1 MFGDWLTPVAY
12 AQDGTATAPAGG
24 GLMSIVMMFLAIG
37 VIWWLMMIRPQQKR
51 EQGRKAM
58 IAALRK
64 GDEIVTAGGIYC
76 RIFAVEED
84 AITVSIGKDV
94 RFKLDKSAIVARLT
108 DKDDKEG
115 ADK

>member
-12 AQDGTATAPAGG
+12 AQDGAATTPAGG

-64 GDEIVTAGGIYC
+64 GDEIVTAGGIYA
-76 RIFAVEED
+76 RIFAVDED
-84 AITVSIGKDV
+84 AVTVTIGKDV
-94 RFKLDKSAIVARLT
+94 RVKLDKSAIVARLA
-108 DKDDKEG
+108 DKEDKEG